1 MKEFSGMTLYAGFNS
16 GGQSAYAQTEAVI
29 RAHSKTFFFATALLP
44 SAARRAIR
52 SLYAFC
58 RSSDDL
64 VDCSNTTAQDLD
76 AWRTEVNLPSAL
88 QRNPLL
94 YTWATVRE
102 EYPIDRRYER
112 ELLDGIAMDLNVSVY
127 RTWEELRTYCYLVAS
142 TVGLLSMPVIGNAKG
157 VRFEQAAPFAIQ
169 LGIALQLTNILRD
182 VGEDAAR
189 GRVYLPE
196 EDLTAF
202 GLTRADILN
211 QVNDQRFTNLMK
223 FEIGRARSLYAEAL
237 PGISLLHPG
246 ARPAV
251 GAAALIYEAI
261 LQEIEA
267 IDYRVFEKRA
277 HTSGWRKLSML
288 PTILFK
294 VYTLPR
300 P

>member
-1 MKEFSGMTLYAGFNS
+1 MKEFSGMTLISGFHP
-16 GGQSAYAQTEAVI
+16 GQESAYQATEAVI
-29 RAHSKTFFFATALLP
+29 RAHSKTFYFATALLP

-64 VDCSNTTAQDLD
+64 VDCAATTVQDLEI
-76 AWRTEVNLPSAL
+76 WRAEVNLPAAH
-88 QRNPLL
+88 QHNPLL
-94 YTWATVRE
+94 YSWATVRE
-102 EYPIDRRYER
+102 QYPIDRRYES
-112 ELLDGIAMDLNVSVY
+112 ELLDGIAMDLTVSQY
-127 RTWEELRTYCYLVAS
+127 RTWEDLRLYCYRVAS
-142 TVGLLSMPVIGNAKG
+142 TVGLLSMPVIGCAQG

-182 VGEDAAR
+182 VGEDAER

-196 EDLTAF
+196 EDLAAF

-211 QVNDQRFTNLMK
+211 QVNDQRFKNLMK
-223 FEIGRARSLYAEAL
+223 FEIARARSLYAEAL

-251 GAAALIYEAI
+251 GAAALIYQAI
-261 LQEIEA
+261 LEEIEA
-267 IDYRVFEKRA
+267 IDYLVFDQRA
-277 HTSGWRKLSML
+277 HTTGWRKLSML
-288 PTILFK
+288 PGILLK